1 MSSEELLKH
10 YSELLTQRVS
20 ELLTS
25 RLERLFPP
33 SRGEAHNIRDEFAI
47 VFIAAKGRK
56 WLWVSVFDVALLLM
70 EKDYTAAEMVERL
83 PYKLMTI
90 YRALHRLEKQGFCVN
105 QDGLWMVNEANC
117 PILYWHIHDPRIAV
131 LCR

>member
-1 MSSEELLKH
+1 MSSEELLKQ

-33 SRGEAHNIRDEFAI
+33 SRESHNIRDEFAI
-47 VFIAAKGRK
+47 IFTAAKGRK

-70 EKDYTAAEMVERL
+70 EKDYTAAEMAERL
-83 PYKLMTI
+83 HYKLMTI
-90 YRALHRLEKQGFCVN
+90 YRALHKLEKQGFCVN
-105 QDGLWMVNEANC
+105 REGLWMINEATC
-117 PILYWHIHDPRIAV
+117 PILYWHIHDSQIVV
-131 LCR
+131 LC